1 MNTIWNL
8 KDKVSEVN
16 SEPQS
21 IALNNLVKN
30 ISEMYE
36 NLRFNTA
43 VSEIMIFVNNVKDD
57 EKISKQVYL
66 DFLKCLAPLAPFI
79 SEELFQVVNKT
90 QFSKDNSI
98 HLKDFPKYKPELG
111 NVSEINLPIQ
121 INGKLISVI
130 KVKPE
135 IKENEALIIAKNN
148 EKVSKILGS
157 KEIKKIVFV
166 SGKILSLII

>member
-1 MNTIWNL
+1 M
-8 KDKVSEVN
+8 
-16 SEPQS
+16 
-21 IALNNLVKN
+21 
-30 ISEMYE
+30 
-36 NLRFNTA
+36 
-43 VSEIMIFVNNVKDD
+43 
-57 EKISKQVYL
+57 
-66 DFLKCLAPLAPFI
+66 
-79 SEELFQVVNKT
+79 
-90 QFSKDNSI
+90 
-98 HLKDFPKYKPELG
+98 G

-157 KEIKKIVFV
+157 KEVKKIVFV